1 MSGSKSGSVS
11 RKAVV
16 VAGLA
21 VPAVVLLPV
30 VLLLAFVL
38 VVATVVQSQYGQ
50 SCSMASGSA
59 ASWVAWAK
67 SIADDDS
74 HGYSQPHRTGDPDYD
89 CSSLVYYAL
98 RNAGLDVGPAPFNT
112 RSEDAA
118 LTHAGF
124 ERHAYTSV
132 ADLQTGDIVWKATH
146 TEIYAGDGMFVGAH
160 YDERHG
166 VRGEKPGDQTG
177 HEISVS
183 SYASGYTYYY
193 RYAGAGNV
201 VSAVGSSSGQ
211 AVSGSTGATRVTG
224 MSERDAMA
232 WYGGA
237 QGPDNACIAYAYGQ
251 CTWWA
256 CMRGNRLGWKRIGS
270 YWGNGQDWASSASKA
285 GYRTTRDAPVPG
297 ALLSIPA
304 GVLGSSPVYGHVA
317 VVEAV
322 DTAKGTVTTSEKG
335 AGVRVYSRTL
345 PIVNG
350 GTYIL
355 PSEAL
360 SGMAG
365 ADAGSVTDGAAVTGQ
380 CVAGGTSAASSA
392 DPSGVGASAE
402 DAKRI
407 ARRKVKELGWDDAQY
422 GCLVNLWNGESGW
435 DLKATN
441 PSSGAY
447 GIPQALP
454 GSKMASAGQDWRTNA
469 ATQIDWGLN
478 YIRQRYGTPCGA
490 WGVWQSRSPHW
501 Y

>member
-118 LTHAGF
+118 LTRAGF

-201 VSAVGSSSGQ
+201 VSAVGS
-211 AVSGSTGATRVTG
+211 
-224 MSERDAMA
+224 
-232 WYGGA
+232 
-237 QGPDNACIAYAYGQ
+237 
-251 CTWWA
+251 
-256 CMRGNRLGWKRIGS
+256 
-270 YWGNGQDWASSASKA
+270 
-285 GYRTTRDAPVPG
+285 
-297 ALLSIPA
+297 
-304 GVLGSSPVYGHVA
+304 
-317 VVEAV
+317 
-322 DTAKGTVTTSEKG
+322 
-335 AGVRVYSRTL
+335 
-345 PIVNG
+345 
-350 GTYIL
+350 
-355 PSEAL
+355 
-360 SGMAG
+360 
-365 ADAGSVTDGAAVTGQ
+365 
-380 CVAGGTSAASSA
+380 
-392 DPSGVGASAE
+392 
-402 DAKRI
+402 
-407 ARRKVKELGWDDAQY
+407 
-422 GCLVNLWNGESGW
+422 
-435 DLKATN
+435 
-441 PSSGAY
+441 
-447 GIPQALP
+447 
-454 GSKMASAGQDWRTNA
+454 
-469 ATQIDWGLN
+469 
-478 YIRQRYGTPCGA
+478 
-490 WGVWQSRSPHW
+490 
-501 Y
+501 